1 MTPASLGVARIGTRS
16 LIYLP
21 KLLDPS
27 TQLFGEINQGT
38 RASACQV
45 RS

>member
-1 MTPASLGVARIGTRS
+1 MTPAYLEVARTGTRS

-21 KLLDPS
+21 KLFDPS

-38 RASACQV
+38 RANACQL